1 MRMAFLQASSTS
13 ASRRKHRSGLRLSQ
27 VTAPRAPIPATLSV
41 AASFSIWIVILLA
54 WAISTYGGFVQGIF
68 LPTPTAVLMR
78 GIELWRDGTLL
89 SNIWASVVVV
99 LVGFCLSSVI
109 AIPLGLLAGTY
120 RIVQAAIGPV
130 VDFTRY
136 LPVTSFVPLFIL
148 WIGIGLEQRA
158 AIIFFGVF
166 FQQIVMVADITR
178 NVPEDLLNASYTLGA
193 SRRSVLATVLA
204 PAAAPGIIDTLRITI
219 AWGWTYLVVAE
230 LVGASAG
237 LGYMSMR
244 AMRGFQ
250 VDTIFLAITII
261 GLLGLLTDQM
271 FRIARKVFFPW
282 YR

>member
-1 MRMAFLQASSTS
+1 MTQLT
-13 ASRRKHRSGLRLSQ
+13 
-27 VTAPRAPIPATLSV
+27 VPRAPISPVLSV
-41 AASFSIWIVILLA
+41 AASFSIWILIIAA
-54 WAISTYGGFVQGIF
+54 WSISTYGGFVKEIF
-68 LPTPTAVLMR
+68 LPTPTAVVRR
-78 GIELWRDGTLL
+78 GVELWQDGTLFD
-89 SNIWASVVVV
+89 NVWASVVVV
-99 LVGFCLSSVI
+99 MLGFCFSSII
-109 AIPLGLLAGTY
+109 AVPLGLIAGTY
-120 RIVQAAIGPV
+120 RIVQSAIGPV

-158 AIIFFGVF
+158 AVIFFGVF

-178 NVPEDLLNASYTLGA
+178 NVPDDLLNASYTLGA
-193 SRRSVLATVLA
+193 SRRSVLVNVLA

-250 VDTIFLAITII
+250 VDTIFLAIAII
-261 GLLGLLTDQM
+261 GLLGLATDQA
-271 FRIARKVFFPW
+271 FRVARKVFFPW